1 VTLTKLKFMEIEKN
15 GFGLVDAILSLSLL
29 AGIITYGIYFSSMR
43 LNIVH
48 SSNLI
53 RSINKEIERDIERL
67 KLDLWSLNYNKNTGN
82 YIFNQDECEDST
94 DNLLDLPSWNI
105 SANRSTNQSWRPGP
119 ERSKVFTGQKVLI
132 SRELV
137 MTQPLN
143 NQSLNNS
150 VATINYRVQWG
161 EKDEHWLSID
171 LAAESHSWCEQQI

>member
-1 VTLTKLKFMEIEKN
+1 MTLTKLKFMGIEKN
-15 GFGLVDAILSLSLL
+15 GFGLVDAILILSLL

-67 KLDLWSLNYNKNTGN
+67 KLDLWSLNYNKNTGI
-82 YIFNQDECEDST
+82 IFSIKMNVKIPRAI
-94 DNLLDLPSWNI
+94 LLDLPSWNI

-137 MTQPLN
+137 MTQPLI
-143 NQSLNNS
+143 
-150 VATINYRVQWG
+150 IN
-161 EKDEHWLSID
+161 H
-171 LAAESHSWCEQQI
+171 